1 LFGRIAIPFN
11 RYKNEFGQASDQ
23 PEMDATMVCIAIG
36 LARSEA
42 EYWPMIVGPLS
53 SPNKLTGKGLF
64 SYIDRE
70 KIYFSSPNSHSSLF
84 FLINFKTG
92 QTTSLNFSNRAFYLP
107 RAVSKAV
114 LLQ

>member
-64 SYIDRE
+64 
-70 KIYFSSPNSHSSLF
+70 
-84 FLINFKTG
+84 FL
-92 QTTSLNFSNRAFYLP
+92 Y
-107 RAVSKAV
+107 
-114 LLQ
+114 